1 MVGSVPVGAT
11 TLARRAMTSQKEN
24 HVELGVAIIG
34 LGIMGTRMMSSLTFS
49 NKFRLVAAWDPNDH
63 ACGVAAVDYPGLL
76 ITKDAA
82 TAIGADGVDIVYI
95 ACPPGAHVE
104 YAVMAADAGK
114 AVYCEKP
121 LGVDI
126 AESEQLVHMIAE
138 RQIINAVNFPFAA
151 SSSVDVIE
159 SELASGALGEIV
171 GVDLRLHFVPWPR
184 GWQQEATWLSQRA
197 EGGYVREVGSHFVF
211 LIEKLFGPAELTDSS
226 VAYPEDDAACETL
239 FSANLDCAGVPI
251 SMSGTSLG
259 VGPDTVELIIWG
271 SERSIKLDNWVEV
284 SVTSGGGWE
293 LQEIY
298 GADARQENNTRF
310 FGDLENLLHGRP
322 NTIAT
327 FADALSVQ
335 RIVESILSTDPQ
347 HRHDT
352 ND

>member
-1 MVGSVPVGAT
+1 M
-11 TLARRAMTSQKEN
+11 
-24 HVELGVAIIG
+24 ELGVAIIG
-34 LGIMGTRMMSSLTFS
+34 LGIMGTRMMSSLTS
-49 NKFRLVAAWDPNDH
+49 SSKFRLVAAWDPNDH
-63 ACGVAAVDYPGLL
+63 ACGVAAVDYPGLQ
-76 ITKDAA
+76 IAKDAA

-95 ACPPGAHVE
+95 ACPPGAHVD

-184 GWQQEATWLSQRA
+184 GWQQEATWLSRRA

-226 VAYPEDDAACETL
+226 VAYPEDDEACETL
-239 FSANLDCAGVPI
+239 FSANLDCAGLPI
-251 SMSGTSLG
+251 SMSGTSMG

-271 SERSIKLDNWVEV
+271 SELGDGWHGYSRYRPVLIGGSWAFNTGRYLYRPHQTPAEMRVPSQILTGGSTRVSGLPHQHLLV
-284 SVTSGGGWE
+284 SV
-293 LQEIY
+293 
-298 GADARQENNTRF
+298 ARAM
-310 FGDLENLLHGRP
+310 GLEVDHVGLSHGRG
-322 NTIAT
+322 
-327 FADALSVQ
+327 
-335 RIVESILSTDPQ
+335 
-347 HRHDT
+347 HRGDFI
-352 ND
+352 DVSGPLPGLAA